1 MVVNIIMVV
10 NHYGRQYHQ
19 LQHLQLHHGQVGHL
33 SIMAAA
39 TSMAL
44 KIIFL
49 LFSLLKVAAIT
60 RKSSSI
66 IINILAK
73 MFQMS
78 HQACD
83 WKGTKVCEGAV
94 TLETKSLLKVT
105 HYYNNYC
112 DTNSVRGR
120 WWWLYWW
127 WLLKTVLIVMPKVC
141 EGGKLRFRKPEKVA
155 PGYPKGGRGPFFHPF
170 KQILP
175 LNTHYLQTV
184 FGTERFSVTG
194 QLSLWVRDPIFPKLH
209 KIYKWFI

>member
-10 NHYGRQYHQ
+10 NHYGRQFYQ

-73 MFQMS
+73 MFQVS

-112 DTNSVRGR
+112 DTNSV
-120 WWWLYWW
+120 
-127 WLLKTVLIVMPKVC
+127 
-141 EGGKLRFRKPEKVA
+141 
-155 PGYPKGGRGPFFHPF
+155 
-170 KQILP
+170 
-175 LNTHYLQTV
+175 
-184 FGTERFSVTG
+184 
-194 QLSLWVRDPIFPKLH
+194 
-209 KIYKWFI
+209 